1 MATCIS
7 RRACADRD
15 TLRLI
20 SKDGQPGRHIWVEYR
35 CQNAVP
41 GEQEVCRDCSF
52 KLPKYKYQAN
62 PKCDHGIVGG
72 PYPSDSKLYG
82 SAFYLKLIKEGWTI
96 LEADENRAK
105 AAIDKATMGKKK
117 VVVQQTETVTQ
128 TEQIQEVMAIPMA
141 EPVAIPVAMPMAAPE
156 PIVANQAPI
165 KQKREYKK
173 KTPEEKAAKAV
184 KAIKSGKPVKL
195 DILLPTPPVEET
207 TYDPKFVESIAP
219 PIMISEFITVKV
231 KKIKCQGKD
240 YYHDANSGKLYGISV
255 NGVGAY
261 KGRYNAEEDTVDTTF
276 PDSDVEE

>member
-1 MATCIS
+1 
-7 RRACADRD
+7 
-15 TLRLI
+15 
-20 SKDGQPGRHIWVEYR
+20 
-35 CQNAVP
+35 VP

-117 VVVQQTETVTQ
+117 VVAQQTEDVVKA
-128 TEQIQEVMAIPMA
+128 EQIQEVM
-141 EPVAIPVAMPMAAPE
+141 PVAMVIPEPVAMPIPEPE
-156 PIVANQAPI
+156 PIVPNQAPI